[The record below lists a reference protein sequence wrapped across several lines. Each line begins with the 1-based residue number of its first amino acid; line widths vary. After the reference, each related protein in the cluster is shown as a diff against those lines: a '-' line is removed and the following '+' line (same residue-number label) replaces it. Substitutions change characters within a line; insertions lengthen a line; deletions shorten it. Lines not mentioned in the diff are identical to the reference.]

1 MKNAP
6 TAQDR
11 KTQRPPMEKTQ
22 ALRQKVEN
30 IKPRAMGLGRRLWRG
45 AGGGGGGRADDVY
58 EGGGGDVWDCG
69 CGDGDGVSGLRSGG
83 DTTCVY
89 TMWVGE

>member
-11 KTQRPPMEKTQ
+11 NTQRPRMKKNAGT
-22 ALRQKVEN
+22 AAKVEN

-45 AGGGGGGRADDVY
+45 AGGGGGGRADDGY
-58 EGGGGDVWDCG
+58 EGGGGDFWDCG
-69 CGDGDGVSGLRSGG
+69 GGDGDVVSGLRNGG